1 MKLLRI
7 FFFVLFIS
15 SGSSL
20 LSAQTP
26 KDSAWTMGGNIG
38 LKLSQASFTNWA
50 TGGNNAFAF
59 DLQGM
64 CMADYKYNKH
74 LWTNRLELGYGMTNT
89 KADGTRKTS
98 DKIYLNSN
106 YGYQVAK
113 ELYVSGF
120 LNYQSQFAYGYDYST
135 STSRLMSRFMAPG
148 YLMTGAGI
156 TWIPNKYFTTVF
168 APAAWR
174 GTFVLD
180 DALSARGAYGV
191 EPGEHLLS
199 EFGAN
204 LKLEGKYDI
213 MKNINIYSRLDLY
226 SNYLR
231 KPQNIDVNWEV
242 QLTMTINKW
251 FSANLTTNLV
261 YDDDIKIML
270 ADGREV
276 KRIQF
281 REILGVGL
289 QYNF

>member
-1 MKLLRI
+1 MKLLKASFLVAI
-7 FFFVLFIS
+7 ILFGTS
-15 SGSSL
+15 AL
-20 LSAQTP
+20 NAQTP
-26 KDSAWTMGGNIG
+26 RDSAWTKGGNIG

-64 CMADYKYNKH
+64 YSADYKYNKH
-74 LWTNRLELGYGMTNT
+74 LWTNRAELAFGMTKT

-98 DKIYLNSN
+98 DKIYANSN
-106 YGYQVAK
+106 YGYLVAK
-113 ELYVSGF
+113 DLYVSGF
-120 LNYQSQFAYGYDYST
+120 VNFQTQSAFGYNYTGTENIY
-135 STSRLMSRFMAPG
+135 MSKFMAPG

-156 TWIPNKYFTTVF
+156 TWTPNKYFTAVV
-168 APAAWR
+168 APATWR
-174 GTFVLD
+174 GTFVLSD
-180 DALSARGAYGV
+180 VLSDRGAYGV
-191 EPGEHLLS
+191 DLGKHLLS

-213 MKNINIYSRLDLY
+213 MKNINIYSRLDLF

-231 KPQNIDVNWEV
+231 NPQNIDVNWEV

-261 YDDDIKIML
+261 YDDDITIL
-270 ADGREV
+270 LEDGRES

-281 REILGVGL
+281 REVLGVGL